1 MSLDGRRGSA
11 GPRTLCSIMQDFTNT
26 HVLGALGV
34 HVTGPSSAPSR
45 NLSASSG
52 DNDGSPG
59 GVRSRPRPPAL
70 QRIQSLSNGSLSS
83 PVSSVGSSDGSPLAS
98 PLATPSGKMRKDLKR
113 SGSSRKIVAKE
124 RSPSSKEKSG
134 SHLDVES
141 PMDKDVRRDVRDIMK
156 KIHDAQGRTA
166 KEGICWKSVGD
177 DFRSKSI
184 RRPAMQ

>member
-1 MSLDGRRGSA
+1 MEVYFWISA
-11 GPRTLCSIMQDFTNT
+11 K
-26 HVLGALGV
+26 
-34 HVTGPSSAPSR
+34 
-45 NLSASSG
+45 G
-52 DNDGSPG
+52 D
-59 GVRSRPRPPAL
+59 
-70 QRIQSLSNGSLSS
+70 SLSKVWLSVLFEFIS
-83 PVSSVGSSDGSPLAS
+83 NQKIPQLVPRSDAHQDGIYRTFSVCACDNAEFASSPLAS

-177 DFRSKSI
+177 EFRSKSI